1 MMDWTGQAGQDG
13 LDGLDWDWTGQA
25 GLDWDWTG
33 QAGLDKMMGWTVI
46 VMDKTRVT
54 VDRMRMRMR
63 MAMVKMRIMVRGWW
77 NQNPK
82 PHVGR
87 GGCSGVKSFFS
98 DTPIKAMNSDPEV
111 VI

>member
-1 MMDWTGQAGQDG
+1 MM
-13 LDGLDWDWTGQA
+13 
-25 GLDWDWTG
+25 DWTG

-54 VDRMRMRMR
+54 VDRTRTR
-63 MAMVKMRIMVRGWW
+63 MAMVKLRIMVRGWW

-87 GGCSGVKSFFS
+87 GGAWGSKFFFS